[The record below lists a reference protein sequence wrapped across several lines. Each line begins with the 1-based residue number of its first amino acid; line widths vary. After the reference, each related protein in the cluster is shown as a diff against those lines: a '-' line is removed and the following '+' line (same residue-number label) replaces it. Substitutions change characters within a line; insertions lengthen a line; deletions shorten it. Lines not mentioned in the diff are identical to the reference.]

1 MACRQVSS
9 VLLRC
14 KVSRYGSSHLCSQDS
29 GSQGCKIVTSSRQP
43 GLQNGTLSRDSRV
56 VSDGPKNPWTK
67 LTPGTAEYGCE
78 ESVR

>member
-1 MACRQVSS
+1 MACRQFSS
-9 VLLRC
+9 VLLKC
-14 KVSRYGSSHLCSQDS
+14 MGSRYGSSHLCSEHS
-29 GSQGCKIVTSSRQP
+29 ESQGCKIVTSSSQP

-78 ESVR
+78 ESIR